1 MPYSTKEK
9 RQEHARRPEVRER
22 TNRLKREREAKN
34 REKYNARMREW
45 NKNNPLRSR
54 EINSKS
60 GLKNRTAIKKEVFLH
75 YANPLRCVCCGVKGI
90 EFLTVDHIIPKRNMA
105 KDEKLI
111 QMGFTS
117 RLKAEKLNRWLKN
130 NNFPKGFQ
138 ILCWNC
144 NFAKG
149 VLGKCPHKGIK
160 AITNQI
166 SRD

>member
-9 RQEHARRPEVRER
+9 RQEHNRRPEVRER
-22 TNRLKREREAKN
+22 NNRLRRERQAKN

-45 NKNNPLRSR
+45 RKNNPLRAR
-54 EINSKS
+54 EITSKS
-60 GLKNRTAIKKEVFLH
+60 GLKTRTAIKKEVFLH
-75 YANPLRCVCCGVKGI
+75 YTNPLRCVCCGVKGI

-117 RLKAEKLNRWLKN
+117 RLKGEKLNRWLKN

-160 AITNQI
+160 A
-166 SRD
+166 

>member
-1 MPYSTKEK
+1 MPFSTKEK
-9 RQEHARRPEVRER
+9 RKREVIRVREWR
-22 TNRLKREREAKN
+22 
-34 REKYNARMREW
+34 
-45 NKNNPLRSR
+45 KNNPLRAR
-54 EINSKS
+54 ELSSKS
-60 GLKNRTAIKKEVFLH
+60 GLKGRTAIKKEVFLH

-149 VLGKCPHKGIK
+149 VLGKCPHQR
-160 AITNQI
+160 NQGDNEPI
-166 SRD
+166 FV